1 MKIIS
6 IKFLNLNSLKGKHEI
21 RFDEP
26 PFSES
31 GLFAITGPT
40 GAGKTTILDA
50 ITVALYGRV
59 HRHNKDVFEIMTR
72 HTAESYAEVEFEVKD
87 RIYRAKWSVRR
98 SRGKIEGQLQ
108 THKMEL
114 ADAVTGAII
123 IEHPLNEVKDEI
135 VRICGLDYSQFLRSV
150 MLSQG
155 DFTRFLKAD
164 ENERSELLE
173 KITDTGIYSQIS
185 IAAYEKA
192 KQEKQQLDQLKG
204 KLNDVPLLNS
214 DERQVF
220 MSELTELAAKELQH
234 KQQEGALRLQ
244 IDWLNNL
251 EKLEKRKQ
259 DLIALQRSNE
269 EFYAA
274 NLSRFEQLKR
284 HETAAV
290 HRPAMVELEFI
301 AKQRQKIENSLKDL
315 DLLFPTYRQQET
327 TNRLALAEAKT
338 QAETAQ
344 KNLTE
349 LEPVFDQVVEQ
360 DLLILQSQQ
369 TLIKTKQGAESATAA
384 LNASSELQVTT
395 EAELLKITDRISALS
410 IWLTENGIDAGLEK
424 EVVVFQQQ
432 LREIKSLELKI
443 DVANTSLA
451 QHKNTLSAGLIS
463 IDHGIAAVEILDR
476 DLIVTTESITALK
489 SRLQLLLDERSLEDM
504 EGELMGFPP
513 LITKAEEQFRLA
525 ALYSKSI
532 IVEQELLS
540 ELELN
545 KKEYLNVTAA
555 IKENT
560 TSYESAV
567 TILSEYQ
574 QIYESEVK
582 VHNYE
587 SARLLLE
594 PEKPCPLCGSLHHP
608 YADGAY
614 SGRVNESAER
624 RNLQQQRVEEFRKL
638 VEEWRLRL
646 STLQLKIEN
655 GEKALTLVKTELAG
669 VIAEFSSNN
678 ELLPK
683 PLDINRQ
690 DIILAVIAK
699 KKSQYLLLQQ
709 ELKSVRDLQG
719 QIGRAEI
726 AAQEQKEKR
735 VAEENKIA
743 QLRLSADYAMKQSS
757 ANEMELS
764 QLELEKNLLKQAAVT
779 LLQEFNLMYSAEDN
793 EQLLQTMKDRFKR
806 YTDAVQE
813 QGQLQL
819 VLRQH
824 ETELKSIGLT
834 RIERKNALDNIL
846 QQLQSEQQ
854 QLQNMQAQR
863 LSLFGTKDPRGE
875 KELLNADLK
884 KYRTLA
890 EQSQLVL
897 QEKQEQLK
905 IAEDQQLQLVN
916 ALTETEKNY
925 QSQLVLLLTSI
936 SVLGLQTVADL
947 QSWFLPEEE
956 VNVISKL
963 QKEAVQQIASAKSM
977 LMAIQQEQESEQQK
991 KVTTESKDNLLIAL
1005 EEEDKSLSTL
1015 QQHSG
1020 RLQKVLGDDDLLKL
1034 KYQGFAQEIEHQ
1046 QKEFDRFQKLSALI
1060 GSADGKKFSRFAQG
1074 LTLAR
1079 LTELANKHLLRLSD
1093 RYLILKSP
1101 EKDLDLQII
1110 DGYQADVVRPM
1121 STLSGG
1127 ESFLVSLALALGLSD
1142 LASRK
1147 VQINS
1152 LFIDEGFGTLDA
1164 ETLDVAITA
1173 LENLQANGK
1182 SIGIISHVEAL
1193 KERIGTQIQVVKLP
1207 GGSSKITLH
1216 SYGQLI

>member
-87 RIYRAKWSVRR
+87 KIYRAKWSVRR
-98 SRGKIEGQLQ
+98 SRGKIDGQLQ

-214 DERQVF
+214 DERQVCI
-220 MSELTELAAKELQH
+220 SELTELAAKELQH

-251 EKLEKRKQ
+251 GKLEKRKQ

-301 AKQRQKIENSLKDL
+301 SKQRQKIEKSLKDL

-384 LNASSELQVTT
+384 LNASSELQVAT

-463 IDHGIAAVEILDR
+463 IDRGIAAVEILDR
-476 DLIVTTESITALK
+476 DLIVATESITALK
-489 SRLQLLLDERSLEDM
+489 SRLQLLLDERSLEDL

-532 IVEQELLS
+532 ILEQELLS

-560 TSYESAV
+560 ASYESAV

-608 YADGAY
+608 YADGAH

-638 VEEWRLRL
+638 VEEWRLLL

-655 GEKALTLVKTELAG
+655 GEKALALVTTELAG
-669 VIAEFSSNN
+669 VIAEFLSNN

-709 ELKSVRDLQG
+709 ELKSVRDLQS
-719 QIGRAEI
+719 QIVRAEI

-925 QSQLVLLLTSI
+925 HSQLDLLLTSI

-963 QKEAVQQIASAKSM
+963 QKEAAQQIASAKSM

-1005 EEEDKSLSTL
+1005 EEEDKSLSAL

-1020 RLQKVLGDDDLLKL
+1020 RLQKILADDDLLKL

-1079 LTELANKHLLRLSD
+1079 LTELANRHLLRLSD

>member
-87 RIYRAKWSVRR
+87 KIYRAKWSVRR
-98 SRGKIEGQLQ
+98 SRGKIDGQLQ

-214 DERQVF
+214 DERQVCI
-220 MSELTELAAKELQH
+220 SELTELAAKELQH

-251 EKLEKRKQ
+251 GKLEKRKQ

-301 AKQRQKIENSLKDL
+301 SKQRQKIEKSLKDL

-384 LNASSELQVTT
+384 LNASSELQVAT

-476 DLIVTTESITALK
+476 ELIVATESITALK
-489 SRLQLLLDERSLEDM
+489 SRLQLLLDERSLEDL

-532 IVEQELLS
+532 ILEQELLS

-560 TSYESAV
+560 ASYESAV

-608 YADGAY
+608 YADGAH

-638 VEEWRLRL
+638 VEDWRLRL

-655 GEKALTLVKTELAG
+655 GEKALALVKTELAG

-764 QLELEKNLLKQAAVT
+764 ELELEKNLLKQAAVT

-925 QSQLVLLLTSI
+925 HSQLDLLLTSI

-963 QKEAVQQIASAKSM
+963 QKEAAQQIASAKSM

-1020 RLQKVLGDDDLLKL
+1020 RLQKVLTDDELLKL

-1079 LTELANKHLLRLSD
+1079 LTELANRHLLRLSD

>member
-21 RFDEP
+21 RFDEA

-87 RIYRAKWSVRR
+87 KIYRAKWSVRR
-98 SRGKIEGQLQ
+98 SRGKVDGQLQ

-114 ADAVTGAII
+114 ADAVSGAII

-135 VRICGLDYSQFLRSV
+135 VRICGLDYNQFLRSV

-185 IAAYEKA
+185 VAAYEKA
-192 KQEKQQLDQLKG
+192 KLEKQQLDQLKG
-204 KLNDVPLLNS
+204 KLNDVPLLSS
-214 DERQVF
+214 DEKQVCIT
-220 MSELTELAAKELQH
+220 ELTELAAKEQLH
-234 KQQEGALRLQ
+234 KQQESALRSQ

-251 EKLEKRKQ
+251 EKLEKRKD
-259 DLIALQRSNE
+259 DLIALQKDKE
-269 EFYAA
+269 EFYRA
-274 NLSRFEQLKR
+274 NLSRFEQLKQ
-284 HETAAV
+284 HDIAAV

-301 AKQRQKIENSLKDL
+301 AKQRQKTENSLKEL
-315 DLLFPTYRQQET
+315 DLLFPAYRQQEIT
-327 TNRLALAEAKT
+327 TRLALAEAKT
-338 QAETAQ
+338 QTETAQ
-344 KNLTE
+344 KNLIE
-349 LEPVFDQVVEQ
+349 LEPVFDQVVQQ

-369 TLIKTKQGAESATAA
+369 AFLKTTQGTEAARAA
-384 LNASSELQVTT
+384 LSDSSALHLAT
-395 EAELLKITDRISALS
+395 ETELLKVKNRIVALS
-410 IWLTENGIDAGLEK
+410 DWLIANAVDAGLEK
-424 EVVVFQQQ
+424 ELVVFQQQ
-432 LREIKSLELKI
+432 SREIKTLEVKI
-443 DVANTSLA
+443 EAT
-451 QHKNTLSAGLIS
+451 NTLFDQNKKTHSDGLAS
-463 IDHGIAAVEILDR
+463 IAQGIKAVEILDR
-476 DLIVTTESITALK
+476 DLIVATESISALK
-489 SRLQLLLDERSLEDM
+489 SGMQLLLKERSLE
-504 EGELMGFPP
+504 ELEAELVAFPP
-513 LITKAEEQFRLA
+513 LIAKAEEQFRLA
-525 ALYSKSI
+525 AQHAKNI
-532 IVEQELLS
+532 IQQQELLS
-540 ELELN
+540 EVELN
-545 KKEYLNVTAA
+545 KKEFQNVTAA
-555 IKENT
+555 ISVNT
-560 TSYESAV
+560 VAHESAV
-567 TILSEYQ
+567 NILAEYQ

-582 VHNYE
+582 VQDYE
-587 SARLLLE
+587 AARLSLE
-594 PEKPCPLCGSLHHP
+594 PEKPCPLCGSVHHP
-608 YADGAY
+608 YADGTH

-624 RNLQQQRVEEFRKL
+624 RNKQLQRVEELRKV
-638 VEEWRLRL
+638 VEELRLRL
-646 STLQLKIEN
+646 STLHLKIEN
-655 GEKALTLVKTELAG
+655 AEKALRLVTTELAG
-669 VIAEFSSNN
+669 IVTEFASNN

-683 PLDINRQ
+683 PLDISRQ

-709 ELKSVRDLQG
+709 ELKSVRDIQAR
-719 QIGRAEI
+719 IGTAEI
-726 AAQEQKEKR
+726 VAQQQKDKR

-743 QLRLSADYAMKQSS
+743 QLRLSADYSEKQSS
-757 ANEMELS
+757 ANEKELV
-764 QLELEKNLLKQAAVT
+764 QFGLEKSVLKQAAEE
-779 LLQEFNLMYSAEDN
+779 LLGQFKLLYSAGDN
-793 EQLLQTMKDRFKR
+793 EQILHTMKDRFKR
-806 YTDAVQE
+806 YTDAQQE

-824 ETELKSIGLT
+824 ETELKNIDVT
-834 RIERKNALDNIL
+834 IIERKNGLDSL
-846 QQLQSEQQ
+846 VLQLQSEQQ
-854 QLQNMQAQR
+854 QLQEMQAER
-863 LSLFGTKDPRGE
+863 LSLFGTKDPRAQ

-890 EQSQLVL
+890 EQSQLLL
-897 QEKQEQLK
+897 QEKQEQLR
-905 IAEDQQLQLVN
+905 IAEDQQSQLVN

-925 QSQLVLLLTSI
+925 QSQLDMLLVNI

-947 QSWFLPEEE
+947 QSWILPEEE
-956 VNVISKL
+956 VTVISNL
-963 QKEAVQQIASAKSM
+963 QKDAAQQIASGQSM
-977 LMAIQQEQESEQQK
+977 LLATEKEQETEK
-991 KVTTESKDNLLIAL
+991 ERKVTTASKDNLLIAL
-1005 EEEDKSLSTL
+1005 EEEDKELSALL
-1015 QQHSG
+1015 QQSG
-1020 RLQKVLGDDDLLKL
+1020 RLQKVIADDDLLKL
-1034 KYQGFAQEIEHQ
+1034 KYQGFAQEIERQ

-1079 LTELANKHLLRLSD
+1079 LTELANRHLLRLSD
-1093 RYLILKSP
+1093 RYSILKSP

>member
-21 RFDEP
+21 RFDEA

-59 HRHNKDVFEIMTR
+59 HRHHKDVFEIMTR

-87 RIYRAKWSVRR
+87 KIYRAKWSVRR
-98 SRGKIEGQLQ
+98 SRGKIDGQLQ

-114 ADAVTGAII
+114 ADAVSGAII

-192 KQEKQQLDQLKG
+192 KLEKQQLDQLKG
-204 KLNDVPLLNS
+204 KLNDVPLLSS
-214 DERQVF
+214 DERQVCIT
-220 MSELTELAAKELQH
+220 ELTELVMKEQLH
-234 KQQEGALRLQ
+234 KQQEAALRLQ

-251 EKLEKRKQ
+251 EKLEKRKH
-259 DLIALQRSNE
+259 DLIALQQKKE
-269 EFYAA
+269 EFYAS
-274 NLSRFEQLKR
+274 NRSRFEQLKQ
-284 HETAAV
+284 HEIAAV

-301 AKQRQKIENSLKDL
+301 AKQRQKIENSLKEL
-315 DLLFPTYRQQET
+315 DLLFPAYRQQET
-327 TNRLALAEAKT
+327 TTRLALAEAKT

-349 LEPVFDQVVEQ
+349 LEPVFDQVVQQ
-360 DLLILQSQQ
+360 DVLILQVQQ
-369 TLIKTKQGAESATAA
+369 TLIKTGQGAESAKTA
-384 LNASSELQVTT
+384 LKVSSDLLLAT
-395 EAELLKITDRISALS
+395 EAQLLKVTNRIAVLS
-410 IWLTENGIDAGLEK
+410 LWLTENAIDAGLEK

-432 LREIKSLELKI
+432 LREIKALELKI
-443 DVANTSLA
+443 DATSILLC
-451 QHKNTLSAGLIS
+451 QNKNTLSDGLIAIDNS
-463 IDHGIAAVEILDR
+463 IKVVEHLDR
-476 DLIVTTESITALK
+476 DLIAAAESVTTLK
-489 SRLQLLLDERSLEDM
+489 SGMQLLLNERSLEAL
-504 EGELMGFPP
+504 EGELVGFPP
-513 LITKAEEQFRLA
+513 LIAKAEEQLRLA
-525 ALYSKSI
+525 AQQAKNRILQ
-532 IVEQELLS
+532 QELFS
-540 ELELN
+540 ELEFN
-545 KKEYLNVTAA
+545 KKEFQDTTAA
-555 IKENT
+555 ITVNAAA
-560 TSYESAV
+560 YESAV

-574 QIYESEVK
+574 QIYELEVK
-582 VHNYE
+582 VQDYE

-608 YADGAY
+608 YADGTH

-624 RNLQQQRVEEFRKL
+624 RNLQHQRVEEFRKV
-638 VEEWRLRL
+638 VEELRRRL
-646 STLQLKIEN
+646 STVQLKIEN
-655 GEKALTLVKTELAG
+655 GEKALAVVTTEFAG
-669 VIAEFSSNN
+669 IVAEFSSNN
-678 ELLPK
+678 DLLPK

-709 ELKSVRDLQG
+709 ELKSVRDAQAR
-719 QIGRAEI
+719 IGTAEI
-726 AAQEQKEKR
+726 AAQQLKEKR
-735 VAEENKIA
+735 VAEENKIG
-743 QLRLSADYAMKQSS
+743 QLRLSADYAKKQCSS
-757 ANEMELS
+757 NDLELS
-764 QLELEKNLLKQAAVT
+764 QLELGKSLLEQAAAA
-779 LLQEFNLMYSAEDN
+779 LLQQFNLMYSAEDT

-806 YTDAVQE
+806 YTEAVQE

-819 VLRQH
+819 LFRQH

-834 RIERKNALDNIL
+834 RVERQNGLDSIVL
-846 QQLQSEQQ
+846 QLQSEQQ
-854 QLQNMQAQR
+854 QLQEMQAER
-863 LSLFGTKDPRGE
+863 LLLFGTKDPRAQ

-884 KYRTLA
+884 KYRALA
-890 EQSQLVL
+890 EQSQLIL
-897 QEKQEQLK
+897 QKKQEQLS
-905 IAEDQQLQLVN
+905 IAEDQQSQLVN

-925 QSQLVLLLTSI
+925 RSQLDLLLTSI
-936 SVLGLQTVADL
+936 STLGLQTVADL
-947 QSWFLPEEE
+947 ESWFLPEEE
-956 VNVISKL
+956 VTVISNL
-963 QKEAVQQIASAKSM
+963 QKEAAQQVASGESM
-977 LMAIQQEQESEQQK
+977 LVAIAKEQEAEK
-991 KVTTESKDNLLIAL
+991 ERKVTTESKDNLLIAL
-1005 EEEDKSLSTL
+1005 EEEDKELSSLL
-1015 QQHSG
+1015 QQSG
-1020 RLQKVLGDDDLLKL
+1020 RLQKVIADDDLLKL

-1046 QKEFDRFQKLSALI
+1046 QKEFDRFQKLSSLI

-1079 LTELANKHLLRLSD
+1079 LTELANRHLLRLSD
-1093 RYLILKSP
+1093 RYSILKSP

-1216 SYGQLI
+1216 SYGHLI

>member
-1020 RLQKVLGDDDLLKL
+1020 RLQKVLTDDELLKL

>member
-21 RFDEP
+21 RFDEA

-87 RIYRAKWSVRR
+87 KVYRAKWSVRR
-98 SRGKIEGQLQ
+98 SRGKVDGQLQ

-114 ADAVTGAII
+114 ANAVTGAIL

-173 KITDTGIYSQIS
+173 KITDTGIYSRIS

-192 KQEKQQLDQLKG
+192 KLEKQQLDQLKG
-204 KLNDVPLLNS
+204 KLNDIPLLSS
-214 DERQVF
+214 DERLVCIT
-220 MSELTELAAKELQH
+220 ELTELAATEQRH
-234 KQQEGALRLQ
+234 KQQEAFLRLQ

-251 EKLEKRKQ
+251 EKLEKRKH
-259 DLIALQRSNE
+259 DLIALQQTNE
-269 EFYAA
+269 EFYQA

-284 HETAAV
+284 HESAAV

-301 AKQRQKIENSLKDL
+301 AKQRQKIENGLKEL
-315 DLLFPTYRQQET
+315 DLLFPAYRQQET
-327 TNRLALAEAKT
+327 TNKLALAEAKK

-344 KNLTE
+344 NNLTE
-349 LEPVFDQVVEQ
+349 LEPVFDQVIEK
-360 DLLILQSQQ
+360 DLLILQVQQ
-369 TLIKTKQGAESATAA
+369 TLIKTKQGAESAATALKATSA
-384 LNASSELQVTT
+384 LQLGT
-395 EAELLKITDRISALS
+395 EADLLKVTNRIAVLS
-410 IWLTENGIDAGLEK
+410 IWLTENAIDAGLEK

-432 LREIKSLELKI
+432 SREIKALEVKINAASLL
-443 DVANTSLA
+443 LG
-451 QHKNTLSAGLIS
+451 QHKKTLSDGLIS

-476 DLIVTTESITALK
+476 DLIVSTESISALK
-489 SRLQLLLDERSLEDM
+489 ARMQLLLNERSLEEL
-504 EGELMGFPP
+504 EGELADFPP
-513 LITKAEEQFRLA
+513 LIAKAGEQLRLA
-525 ALYSKSI
+525 ALQAKNGI
-532 IVEQELLS
+532 LQQELFS
-540 ELELN
+540 ELEAN
-545 KKEYLNVTAA
+545 KKEFQSVNAA
-555 IKENT
+555 ITVNT
-560 TSYESAV
+560 ASYESAV
-567 TILSEYQ
+567 SILSEYQ

-582 VHNYE
+582 VQDYE
-587 SARLLLE
+587 SARLSLE
-594 PEKPCPLCGSLHHP
+594 PEKPCPLCGSVHHP
-608 YADGAY
+608 YADGTY

-624 RNLQQQRVEEFRKL
+624 RNLQQQRVEELRKV

-655 GEKALTLVKTELAG
+655 GEKALALVTTEITG
-669 VIAEFSSNN
+669 IVAEFSTNN

-690 DIILAVIAK
+690 DIIQAVIAK

-709 ELKSVRDLQG
+709 ELKSVRDLQAR
-719 QIGRAEI
+719 IVKEEI
-726 AAQEQKEKR
+726 AAQQQKDRR

-743 QLRLSADYAMKQSS
+743 QLRLSAGYAEKQSS
-757 ANEMELS
+757 ANEQELV
-764 QLELEKNLLKQAAVT
+764 QLELEKNVLKQAAEE
-779 LLQEFNLMYSAEDN
+779 LLKQFNLVYSAEEN
-793 EQLLQTMKDRFKR
+793 EQLLQMMKDRFKR
-806 YTDAVQE
+806 YTDALQE

-819 VLRQH
+819 VVRQH
-824 ETELKSIGLT
+824 ETELKSISLT
-834 RIERKNALDNIL
+834 LIERKNGLDSII

-854 QLQNMQAQR
+854 QLQDMQAER
-863 LSLFGTKDPRGE
+863 LALFGTKDPRAE
-875 KELLNADLK
+875 KELLSAGLK
-884 KYRTLA
+884 KYRALA
-890 EQSQLVL
+890 EQSQLLL
-897 QEKQEQLK
+897 QEKQEQLR
-905 IAEDQQLQLVN
+905 IAEDQQSQLVN
-916 ALTETEKNY
+916 ALTETEKSY
-925 QSQLVLLLTSI
+925 QSQLDALMMSI
-936 SVLGLQTVADL
+936 SVLGLQTVAAL
-947 QSWFLPEEE
+947 ESWFLPEHEAEE
-956 VNVISKL
+956 IMAL
-963 QKEAVQQIASAKSM
+963 QKDAAQQIASVQSM
-977 LMAIQQEQESEQQK
+977 LVAIEKEQEEEK
-991 KVTTESKDNLLIAL
+991 ERKVTTESKDNLLTAL
-1005 EEEDKSLSTL
+1005 EEQDKELSNLL
-1015 QQHSG
+1015 QQSG
-1020 RLQKVLGDDDLLKL
+1020 RLQKVIADDDLLKL
-1034 KYQGFAQEIEHQ
+1034 KYQGFAQEIELQ

-1079 LTELANKHLLRLSD
+1079 LTELANRHLLRLSD

>member
-87 RIYRAKWSVRR
+87 KIYRAKWSVRR
-98 SRGKIEGQLQ
+98 SRGKIDGQLQ

-214 DERQVF
+214 DERQVCI
-220 MSELTELAAKELQH
+220 SELTELAAKELQH

-251 EKLEKRKQ
+251 GKLEKRKQ

-301 AKQRQKIENSLKDL
+301 SKQRQKIEKSLKDL

-384 LNASSELQVTT
+384 LNASSELQVAT

-476 DLIVTTESITALK
+476 ELIVATESITALK
-489 SRLQLLLDERSLEDM
+489 SRLQLLLDERSLEDL

-532 IVEQELLS
+532 ILEQELLS

-560 TSYESAV
+560 TSYESAL

-638 VEEWRLRL
+638 VEDWRLRL

-655 GEKALTLVKTELAG
+655 GEKALALVKTELAG

-925 QSQLVLLLTSI
+925 HSQLDLLLTSI

-947 QSWFLPEEE
+947 QAWFLTEEE
-956 VNVISKL
+956 VNVISKV
-963 QKEAVQQIASAKSM
+963 QKEAAQQIASAKSM

-1005 EEEDKSLSTL
+1005 EEEDKSLSAL

-1020 RLQKVLGDDDLLKL
+1020 RLQKILADDDLLKL

-1079 LTELANKHLLRLSD
+1079 LTELANRHLLRLSD